1 MFLIAT
7 VDVQYL
13 TTLPLEVTDQGLGRY
28 VCARLLS
35 LNGLLVLAIEL
46 PATRLTCRWRLRTTI
61 TLGVVFI
68 GASIG
73 LMSLH

>member
-61 TLGVVFI
+61 PS
-68 GASIG
+68 ASC
-73 LMSLH
+73 SSAPASA